1 MSRLEGGSDSTLEEE
16 VTRVQEGSAV
26 LVLAQFRVDC
36 RELGQVCL
44 LRAHSSHTGHRQ
56 RGGRIVAEAKRV
68 VAEQNGVE
76 QRQVYGVT
84 GLSMQ
89 YC

>member
-16 VTRVQEGSAV
+16 VTRVHKGSAV

-36 RELGQVCL
+36 RELGQIWL
-44 LRAHSSHTGHRQ
+44 LRAHSTHTGHRQ

-68 VAEQNGVE
+68 VAEQDGVE